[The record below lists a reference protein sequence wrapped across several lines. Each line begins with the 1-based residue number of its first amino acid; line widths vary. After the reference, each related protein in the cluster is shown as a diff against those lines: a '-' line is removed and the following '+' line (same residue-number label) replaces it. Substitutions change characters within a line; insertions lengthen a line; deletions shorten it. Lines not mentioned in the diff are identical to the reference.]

1 MTKEKAFAR
10 HDNPSVI
17 SSPDPRG
24 DDRAS
29 SMHPETVRESALN
42 ALLAWNAARQEVNR
56 LRTERNNHRCTERQ
70 IGDTENMCEPCKARQ
85 KLNEP
90 IAWAKRKASELRQK
104 MQRQAARLAK
114 RDDK

>member
-1 MTKEKAFAR
+1 
-10 HDNPSVI
+10 
-17 SSPDPRG
+17 
-24 DDRAS
+24 
-29 SMHPETVRESALN
+29 MHPETVRESALN

-56 LRTERNNHRCTERQ
+56 LRTERNNHRCTERCGYDHETGDPGQAACWQ